1 MSDRNKPGNLY
12 RRANTIT
19 AAQIKQKPEGAGG
32 KERERERVCERE
44 GGEEK
49 TQINRVYLVRA
60 SNAKQ
65 RTSRSA
71 DGGVISPGHLHN
83 SKSSKK
89 VSPQFHRLFSLPRSL
104 VLPRFLPHSLSPF
117 LFLSLLSSSSSSS
130 SCRRCRPCSY
140 PRHTRTLNHCPANK
154 VF

>member
-1 MSDRNKPGNLY
+1 MNPYHFLTLLATVFVSHYAEKNPSLEKFAMSDRNKPGNLY

-19 AAQIKQKPEGAGG
+19 AGKIKK
-32 KERERERVCERE
+32 RE
-44 GGEEK
+44 GGVDKK

-71 DGGVISPGHLHN
+71 DVGVISPGHLHN

-89 VSPQFHRLFSLPRSL
+89 GLTAISLFFFSFP
-104 VLPRFLPHSLSPF
+104 
-117 LFLSLLSSSSSSS
+117 SLLSFLA
-130 SCRRCRPCSY
+130 SCSPPSFHQY
-140 PRHTRTLNHCPANK
+140 HTRTLNHCPANK

>member
-19 AAQIKQKPEGAGG
+19 AAQIKQKAEGAGG
-32 KERERERVCERE
+32 KERERESERE

-71 DGGVISPGHLHN
+71 DGEVISPGHLHN

-89 VSPQFHRLFSLPRSL
+89 VSPQFHRLFSLSL
-104 VLPRFLPHSLSPF
+104 ALSFSLAFSRTLSHPFSPF
-117 LFLSLLSSSSSSS
+117 LSCLLPPPPAAVADPLLLPAPYENTQSLS
-130 SCRRCRPCSY
+130 R
-140 PRHTRTLNHCPANK
+140 K
-154 VF
+154 